1 VSNEDG
7 WVIRN
12 EFAMVQVVRDAS
24 AHDPRL
30 LIRDMQTG
38 DAVQLDA
45 LELEAL
51 TRIRH
56 GDLRPL
62 LDPSN
67 AVSDGDH

>member
-1 VSNEDG
+1 MSEA

-12 EFAMVQVVRDAS
+12 EFAMVEVSKDDS
-24 AHDPRL
+24 AHDSRL

-38 DAVQLDA
+38 EAVQLDA

-51 TRIRH
+51 TRVRH

-67 AVSDGDH
+67 SPSEGGH

>member
-1 VSNEDG
+1 MSEG

-12 EFAMVQVVRDAS
+12 EFAMVEVRKDDS
-24 AHDPRL
+24 AHDSRL

-38 DAVQLDA
+38 EAVQLDA

-51 TRIRH
+51 TRVRH

-62 LDPSN
+62 LDPSHTL
-67 AVSDGDH
+67 SDGEH

>member
-1 VSNEDG
+1 MSEG

-12 EFAMVQVVRDAS
+12 EFAMVEVRKDDS
-24 AHDPRL
+24 AHDSRL

-38 DAVQLDA
+38 EAVQLDA

-51 TRIRH
+51 TRVRH

-67 AVSDGDH
+67 SLSDGEH

>member
-1 VSNEDG
+1 MAEG

-12 EFAMVQVVRDAS
+12 EFAMVEVQKDES

-30 LIRDMQTG
+30 LIRDMQSG
-38 DAVQLDA
+38 DSVQLDA

-62 LDPSN
+62 LDPSK
-67 AVSDGDH
+67 SLPQDEL